1 MLRSHSLFGQILSL
15 VSRSEFARHV
25 KDLKV
30 ERYAKG
36 FRAWDQ
42 LVAMLFCHLAQAKSL
57 REITGG
63 LKTCLGKLNHV
74 GLDSAPARS
83 TLAYANAHRPWE
95 LFQRVFNDLV
105 GVCQRAAPRHRF
117 RFRNPMRSLDA
128 TVIELCQSL
137 FDWAKYAKTKG
148 AVKLHLLLDHDG
160 HLPTW
165 ALLTE
170 GKVHEVR
177 VARLLQLPPGSI
189 LVIDRG
195 YTDYS
200 LFETWDD
207 QGVWFVTRLKSNA
220 DYEVVADWTEAAKG
234 KHIRADQ
241 VIRLKGTQREMR
253 RVVVWDEEKREEVE
267 FLTNHMSFAASTI
280 AAIYRQRWQ
289 IELFFKALKQNL
301 KIKTFV
307 GTSANA
313 VHIQVWTALIAI
325 LLLKYLQFKSRLG
338 WALSNLVAL
347 VRWNLFTYRDLW
359 KWLDDPYGTPPDETG
374 PAPLQLTLDSI
385 LRVPA

>member
-15 VSRSEFARHV
+15 ISRPQFARHV
-25 KDLKV
+25 RDLKA

-42 LVAMLFCHLAQAKSL
+42 FVAMLFCHLAQAKSL

-63 LKTCLGKLNHV
+63 LKTCLGKLNHI
-74 GLDSAPARS
+74 GMEHAPARS
-83 TLAYANAHRPWE
+83 TLSYANGHRPWE
-95 LFQRVFNDLV
+95 LFQRVFQDLV
-105 GVCQRAAPRHRF
+105 GVCQEVAPRHRF
-117 RFRNPMRSLDA
+117 RFRNPLHSLDA
-128 TVIELCQSL
+128 TVIELCQSM
-137 FDWAKYAKTKG
+137 FDWAKYIKTKG

-177 VARLLQLPPGSI
+177 VARLLRLPAGSI
-189 LVIDRG
+189 VVMDRG
-195 YTDYS
+195 YNDYR
-200 LFETWDD
+200 LFEAWDD

-220 DYEVVADWTEAAKG
+220 RFRVVADWSEAAKG
-234 KHIRADQ
+234 KNIRADQ
-241 VIRLKGTQREMR
+241 IIRLEGMDRELR
-253 RVVVWDEEKREEVE
+253 RVAVWDEAKQEEVV
-267 FLTNHMSFAASTI
+267 FLTNHMTFAASTI

-289 IELFFKALKQNL
+289 IEIFFKTLKQHL

-313 VHIQVWTALIAI
+313 VHVQVWTALIAV
-325 LLLKYLQFKSRLG
+325 LLLKYLQFKSRMG
-338 WALSNLVAL
+338 WSLSHLVAL

-359 KWLDDPYGTPPDETG
+359 AWLDNPYGTPPDDG
-374 PAPLQLTLDSI
+374 SPQPVQMTLDSI
-385 LRVPA
+385 LGARA